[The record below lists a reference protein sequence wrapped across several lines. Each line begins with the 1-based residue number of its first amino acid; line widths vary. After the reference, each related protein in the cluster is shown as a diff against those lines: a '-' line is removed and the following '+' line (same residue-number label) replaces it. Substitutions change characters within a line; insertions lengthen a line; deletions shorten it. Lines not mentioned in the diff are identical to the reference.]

1 MNRAGTAR
9 LDCARAPGRP
19 AGALGETHG
28 VTMGGD
34 EKLRADLAA
43 LRMERAAAPPPAA
56 TLARG
61 RGRWKWALVAL
72 GVLTGAAWASR
83 RATPVNVTPATVTD
97 AAALADTPVLSG
109 SGYIVPG
116 DRAVSIGARV
126 PGRVERYLVDDG
138 SVVKAG
144 DPLVQLDDR
153 EYKSTLARTRA
164 QLDVAR
170 ANAKLARSELARGT
184 ELARQ
189 RYLSPD
195 ELDVR
200 RNKVEV
206 AEATVR
212 ELEAAVTQAEV
223 NVEYTV
229 LRAPTDGVVLAK
241 LKEAGE
247 IAVPGGFSGSGDL
260 VRLANLADLR
270 AELDVNESDL
280 AQIHLG
286 QRALVTPDADPTAR
300 YAAQVVKLYPQIDR
314 QKGTLKVEV
323 RILEPGGKLLPD
335 MSARVS
341 FLPDAPASGAA
352 PERAVLVP
360 SEALHRESDGRT
372 YVLAVEDGH
381 ARRRDVEA
389 AGIVGDRVRIARGLE
404 GGEALVVSTPPP
416 DDGARVKVMPPL
428 DAAAGPR

>member
-1 MNRAGTAR
+1 M
-9 LDCARAPGRP
+9 
-19 AGALGETHG
+19 
-28 VTMGGD
+28 TMGGD

-43 LRMERAAAPPPAA
+43 LRMDREAAPPAAA
-56 TLARG
+56 TLTRG
-61 RGRWKWALVAL
+61 RLPWKWAIAVLVIL
-72 GVLTGAAWASR
+72 VGVVWVSR
-83 RATPVNVTPATVTD
+83 RAAPVNVAPAAVTD

-116 DRAVSIGARV
+116 DRVVSIGTRV
-126 PGRVERYLVDDG
+126 PGRVERFLVDDG
-138 SVVKAG
+138 SIVKAG
-144 DPLVQLDDR
+144 DALVQLDDR
-153 EYKSTLARTRA
+153 EYQSTLARTRA
-164 QLDVAR
+164 QLEVAR

-184 ELARQ
+184 ELAEQ
-189 RYLSPD
+189 RYLAPD
-195 ELDVR
+195 ELDLR

-206 AEATVR
+206 SAATVK
-212 ELEAAVTQAEV
+212 ELEAAVAQAEV
-223 NVEYTV
+223 NLEYTV

-286 QRALVTPDADPTAR
+286 QRALVTPDADPTVR

-323 RILEPGGKLLPD
+323 RILQPDGKLLPD

-341 FLPDAPASGAA
+341 FLPDAPPPGAA

-360 SEALHRESDGRT
+360 SAALRRESDGRT
-372 YVLAVEDGH
+372 YVYTVEDGH
-381 ARRRDVEA
+381 ARRHDVEVS
-389 AGIVGDRVRIARGLE
+389 GVVGDRVRIARGLE
-404 GGEALVVSTPPP
+404 GGEALVVGTPPP
-416 DDGARVKVMPPL
+416 SDGARVKVIPTL
-428 DAAAGPR
+428 DAAASPR

>member
-1 MNRAGTAR
+1 M
-9 LDCARAPGRP
+9 
-19 AGALGETHG
+19 
-28 VTMGGD
+28 TMGGD
-34 EKLRADLAA
+34 DKLRADLAA
-43 LRMERAAAPPPAA
+43 LRMEREAAPPAAA
-56 TLARG
+56 TLARAPIPWAKALAVLVILIG
-61 RGRWKWALVAL
+61 VGWAL
-72 GVLTGAAWASR
+72 R
-83 RATPVNVTPATVTD
+83 RATPVNVAPAMVTD

-116 DRAVSIGARV
+116 DRVVSIGARV

-138 SVVKAG
+138 SIVKAG
-144 DPLVQLDDR
+144 DALVQLDDR
-153 EYKSTLARTRA
+153 EYQSTLARTRA
-164 QLDVAR
+164 QLEVAR

-184 ELARQ
+184 ELAEQ
-189 RYLSPD
+189 RFMAPD
-195 ELDVR
+195 ELDLR

-206 AEATVR
+206 GAATVK
-212 ELEAAVTQAEV
+212 ELEAAVAQAEV
-223 NVEYTV
+223 NLEYTV

-286 QRALVTPDADPTAR
+286 QRAVVTPDADPAAR

-323 RILEPGGKLLPD
+323 RILQPDAKLLPD

-341 FLPDAPASGAA
+341 FLPDAPPPDAA

-360 SEALHRESDGRT
+360 SAALRRENDGRT
-372 YVLAVEDGH
+372 YVFVVEDGY
-381 ARRRDVEA
+381 ARRHDVEA
-389 AGIVGDRVRIARGLE
+389 SGIVGDRVRIARGLE
-404 GGEALVVSTPPP
+404 GGEALVVGTPPP
-416 DDGARVKVMPPL
+416 SDGARVKVTPPL
-428 DAAAGPR
+428 DAAASPR